1 MEQDFFF
8 DTQNMICLHFILTL
22 SPISASVKTPPCLML
37 NKVCDCLFNEARPQ
51 WAKTR
56 ENMKH
61 DLPFEKTN
69 I

>member
-1 MEQDFFF
+1 MEQDFFFF

-51 WAKTR
+51 
-56 ENMKH
+56 
-61 DLPFEKTN
+61 
-69 I
+69 